1 MPLSEHVYCVA
12 TPFKMAEWLEQW
24 ICNKF
29 CIKVEHYSRNYYYD
43 SEGCSYEKLVIGSFI
58 MTAHSLI
65 HHIRVQF
72 FSKTSNYPGDSAPL
86 QPRFGAVWPLAL
98 PQTKIT
104 FEREAISD
112 CQWDSGKYDRAA
124 DINDRGELWGPKV
137 STLKGTEVSLS
148 YVQCFLYL
156 LCSSINV
163 SIFQ

>member
-86 QPRFGAVWPLAL
+86 QPRFGARQLLVFLK
-98 PQTKIT
+98 TRNT
-104 FEREAISD
+104 FEREEVSD
-112 CQWDSGKYDRAA
+112 CWWDSGKYNRAA
-124 DINDRGELWGPKV
+124 NGDWEHCVRSQGAYFEGDLNVTVLWTMCLV
-137 STLKGTEVSLS
+137 SYICILV
-148 YVQCFLYL
+148 
-156 LCSSINV
+156 
-163 SIFQ
+163 